1 MTAQTWRKPGTRE
14 GLRVLKGS
22 RARRLHRP
30 SIAPWMIMVVLA
42 VVAFLGLGFARISL
56 DRSAFDLAELD
67 KAIEEQGAVNEQL
80 RVEVARLENPARI
93 APLADEMGLVIP
105 TDTNALLV
113 DLDIPSPMVAEREV
127 DGANQ

>member
-1 MTAQTWRKPGTRE
+1 
-14 GLRVLKGS
+14 
-22 RARRLHRP
+22 
-30 SIAPWMIMVVLA
+30 MVILA

-67 KAIEEQGAVNEQL
+67 KAIEEQKAVNEQL

-105 TDTNALLV
+105 ADTNALLV
-113 DLDIPSPMVAEREV
+113 DLDVPSPMVAETEA